1 MTLEQRLL
9 NELQDLPPEAQEK
22 ILKFVHFVKK
32 ELLVAKKGKPRK
44 KAANALRDVDKFAVD
59 TGISDLA
66 SQHDHYLYGVP
77 KR

>member
-22 ILKFVHFVKK
+22 ILKFVLFVKK
-32 ELLVAKKGKPRK
+32 ELLVAKKGKTRK

-66 SQHDHYLYGVP
+66 TQHDHYLYGVP